1 MSVDFLDRVVSDSRA
16 SALAGTGTPPAS
28 AAAGPAPA
36 GGLLL
41 LEDDEALRQ
50 MLEWELTELGY
61 GVLAVGTCREAR
73 AALRRRDIELGLFD
87 IGLPDG
93 DGAALAAELVRDN
106 PKLRIVLVTG
116 RPEAPAAKCLGTQI
130 LACLTK
136 PVSLRLVD
144 ELLRARR
151 QGILA
156 GRTAGRTIPV
166 S

>member
-1 MSVDFLDRVVSDSRA
+1 MSFDFLDRVASDPQA

-41 LEDDEALRQ
+41 LLLEDDEALRQ

-61 GVLAVGTCREAR
+61 GVLALGTCREAR
-73 AALRRRDIELGLFD
+73 AALRRRDIDLGLFD

-93 DGAALAAELVRDN
+93 DGAALAAEWVRDN
-106 PKLRIVLVTG
+106 PKSRIVLMTG
-116 RPEAPAAKCLGTQI
+116 RPEAPAAECLGTQI

-136 PVSLRLVD
+136 PVSVRLVD
-144 ELLRARR
+144 DLLRRAFLRTR
-151 QGILA
+151 
-156 GRTAGRTIPV
+156 GRG
-166 S
+166 